1 MRRATRWL
9 AAVMTLGV
17 VLAGCA
23 RGPDDKAEDGTPER
37 WQLVWFSDSA
47 PWGVSADWA
56 RTIEKKLDV
65 KVEVLEHLEF
75 GAGGAAKL
83 LEKIESDPSIRREI
97 AGAEIVVVYATASD
111 TGIPEPH
118 NAICYFGSY
127 DQPSRQARL
136 SQKEL
141 TSYRKILT
149 TIYDRVFTLRGGEPT
164 IVRALDTYVPVITDW
179 RKAGVYQDCTA
190 GWEAAANTH
199 RDVAAEFGVPMAS
212 LYDAFNGPNH
222 DRDPVAPGLIGSD
235 GIHTSEKGKA
245 LVRATLDAL
254 GYEPIAR

>member
-1 MRRATRWL
+1 
-9 AAVMTLGV
+9 MTLGV

-23 RGPDDKAEDGTPER
+23 GGSDDRAEDASPPER

-83 LEKIESDPSIRREI
+83 LDKIESDPSVRREI

-111 TGIPEPH
+111 TGIPEAH
-118 NAICYFGSY
+118 NTICYFGRY
-127 DQPSRQARL
+127 DQPSKQARL
-136 SQKEL
+136 SRKEL
-141 TSYRKILT
+141 RPYRETLTS
-149 TIYDRVFTLRGGEPT
+149 IYDRVFRLRGGEPT
-164 IVRALDTYVPVITDW
+164 VVRALDTYVPVIADW
-179 RKAGVYQDCTA
+179 RKAGVYEDCTA

-199 RDVAAEFGVPMAS
+199 RDVAAGFGVPMAS

-222 DRDPVAPGLIGSD
+222 DRDPAARGLIGSD
-235 GIHTSEKGKA
+235 GIHTSEKGKV

-254 GYEPIAR
+254 GYEPVTR